1 MNLQPAGFLKRVEA
15 LCRKYGVYLILD
27 EVFVGCGRTGS
38 ILACEQEGVDPDFLC
53 LAKGLTGGYLPLA
66 ATLTTEKMYRAF
78 LGSLD
83 TGNAFYHGHTF
94 IGNPLAAS
102 VALKSLEK
110 LERLI
115 GSKRLEA
122 RKAARLFFH

>member
-1 MNLQPAGFLKRVEA
+1 MKLQPAGFLKRVEA
-15 LCRKYGVYLILD
+15 LCRKYDVHLILD
-27 EVFVGCGRTGS
+27 EVCVGCKRPGS
-38 ILACEQEGVDPDFLC
+38 IFVREQEGVVPDFLR
-53 LAKGLTGGYLPLA
+53 LAKGLTGGYLPPA

-78 LGSLD
+78 LGSFD

-94 IGNPLAAS
+94 TGNPLAAS
-102 VALKSLEK
+102 AAFKSLEK